1 MACSAWIDLGAIASL
16 NDDSLRVE
24 GDAGDN
30 VIRLEYDPNQ
40 WQAEYRVDI
49 DCNNNGTF
57 EYWRDFAAS
66 AIPGGVLLRGQAGAD
81 RITVDN
87 SVTTPVGIEGND
99 GNDSLTGGA
108 GNDNIQGGND
118 NDTMVG
124 RGGNDRLDGQNGN
137 DVLNGGAG
145 ADNFIGGSGSDTA
158 DYSARIEDLTI
169 DLDDVADDGALGE
182 GDNVRSSVENVW
194 GGRGNDRITGS
205 DGNNELKGNAG
216 NDVIDGRA
224 GNDILYGGNNDDII
238 HGGTGVDMIFGDK
251 DNDQLFGDE
260 GDDYLWGGY
269 GNDRMSGGSGSDQML
284 GEAGD
289 DVLVANDN
297 ESDWVDGGLDNDMCI
312 SDGLDFVVNCNP

>member
-1 MACSAWIDLGAIASL
+1 MFTNNQRRSVRSVWRTLRRLVSPDARQSCVAGPVARHTTHDSGIPSVELLEGRALMACSAWIDLGAIASL
-16 NDDSLRVE
+16 NDDFLRVE

-169 DLDDVADDGALGE
+169 DLDDVADDGAIGE
-182 GDNVRSSVENVW
+182 GDNVRSSVEKVW
-194 GGRGNDRITGS
+194 GGRG
-205 DGNNELKGNAG
+205 
-216 NDVIDGRA
+216 
-224 GNDILYGGNNDDII
+224 
-238 HGGTGVDMIFGDK
+238 
-251 DNDQLFGDE
+251 
-260 GDDYLWGGY
+260 
-269 GNDRMSGGSGSDQML
+269 
-284 GEAGD
+284 
-289 DVLVANDN
+289 
-297 ESDWVDGGLDNDMCI
+297 
-312 SDGLDFVVNCNP
+312 